1 MKILHF
7 PRTPSAGKR
16 SPQLTNTILNSI
28 MTSTSKINLL
38 SSPSRRSPPI
48 SLKRKKN
55 QMIASILSLRRNALT
70 ILANPP
76 SKSSLAFIPSMPKTK
91 TFWKRTS
98 KKSKMLKRFLS
109 SQRKSKKWNTQK
121 ISKNKSL
128 WKFQMNYSP
137 KWRKRNFLSWK
148 RLIPLK
154 NK

>member
-1 MKILHF
+1 MNVMKILHF

-16 SPQLTNTILNSI
+16 SPQLTNTILNSV

-128 WKFQMNYSP
+128 PKFQMNYSP
-137 KWRKRNFLSWK
+137 K
-148 RLIPLK
+148 
-154 NK
+154 